1 MSVGT
6 ACLLLL
12 IIAMTTDIVKWFFQ
26 IKGDKSSFNFFFKH
40 GFKFEI
46 GWCHWYFCST
56 NNSKREYKFSLK
68 VKLLKLGIG
77 CFVLVQ
83 YTIKGTKKGQKI

>member
-1 MSVGT
+1 MDSNLKLDDVIDT
-6 ACLLLL
+6 FAQ
-12 IIAMTTDIVKWFFQ
+12 Q
-26 IKGDKSSFNFFFKH
+26 I
-40 GFKFEI
+40 
-46 GWCHWYFCST
+46 T
-56 NNSKREYKFSLK
+56 QKREYKFSLK